1 MNYTDDVKRLIES
14 VIKANNN
21 QEITGPILQRV
32 LDAMLNK
39 SEELYLLVDSIQQGG
54 IAVLQELGESETMS
68 ISQKVITEFLTT
80 LQQQIAE
87 AGKVDGVLVNGQNV
101 VVNKIAYISI
111 PDAISIEGETLII

>member
-1 MNYTDDVKRLIES
+1 MNYTDDVKQLIES
-14 VIKANNN
+14 TIKANNN

-54 IAVLQELGESETMS
+54 IAVLQELGGSETMS
-68 ISQKVITEFLTT
+68 ISQKVITEFLTA